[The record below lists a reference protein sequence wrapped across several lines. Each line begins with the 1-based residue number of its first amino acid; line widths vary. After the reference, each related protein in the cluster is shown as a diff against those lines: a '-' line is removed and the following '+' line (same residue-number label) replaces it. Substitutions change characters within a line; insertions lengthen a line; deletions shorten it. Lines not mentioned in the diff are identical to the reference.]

1 MSHSLRS
8 KLSLTYA
15 VMALL
20 LVAAISFFVNFFFR
34 IQFSDYV
41 RSQMKQ
47 QSQNVV
53 GLVEKQYDASAGK
66 WNVGAVENIGMS
78 ALEQGMI
85 LKVKDSGGRT
95 VWDATVHNN
104 GMCVQMLQ
112 QMARNMKSQNPNF
125 QGGYEETSFP
135 VQSDFKQVGE
145 ADIGYYGPYYY
156 TNNDIR
162 FVNSINIIFA
172 VIGALSLLLAFVL
185 GSLMSRRI
193 SRPISKA
200 VEAAAEISKG
210 NFGGRITE
218 RSGTREI
225 VQLTD
230 TVNSMA
236 ESLQKQQDLRKT
248 MAADVSHELRTPLA
262 SLQSSLEAMIDGV
275 WEPGRERLESC
286 REEILRINRLVGDL
300 EKLERAEADN
310 AVLSLSEFD
319 FSEAVQ
325 GILHNFEPEFYQKG
339 VALGFSGERG
349 TVCADRDKISQV
361 VVNLVSNALKYTPAG
376 RQVEVKVKPT
386 GKFMELAVR
395 DTGYGIPPED
405 LPNIFERFYR
415 ADKSRNR
422 DTGGSGLGLSIT
434 KAIVEAHKGTI
445 RVKSQLDRGT
455 EFRVLLP
462 KGGKES
468 GRA

>member
-1 MSHSLRS
+1 MKRSLRS
-8 KLSLTYA
+8 RLSLTYA

-34 IQFSDYV
+34 LQFNDYV
-41 RSQMKQ
+41 KSQLKQ
-47 QSQNVV
+47 QNQNIVS
-53 GLVEKQYDASAGK
+53 LVEKQYDPSTAK
-66 WNVGAVENIGMS
+66 WNAGAIENIGMN
-78 ALEQGMI
+78 ALEEGII
-85 LKVKDSGGRT
+85 LKVKDSGGKT

-104 GMCVQMLQ
+104 GLCVQMLE

-135 VQSDFKQVGE
+135 VQSDFKTVGE

-156 TNNDIR
+156 TNNDLR
-162 FVNSINIIFA
+162 FLNSINIIFA
-172 VIGALSLLLAFVL
+172 VIGVLSLFLAFAL

-200 VEAAAEISKG
+200 VEAATEISKG
-210 NFGGRITE
+210 NFKGRI
-218 RSGTREI
+218 REDSNTVEI
-225 VQLTD
+225 SRLTD

-236 ESLQKQQDLRKT
+236 ESLEKQRDLRKT

-262 SLQSSLEAMIDGV
+262 TLQSSLEAMLDGI
-275 WEPGRERLESC
+275 WEPSRERLESC

-300 EKLERAEADN
+300 ERLERAEAEN
-310 AVLSLSEFD
+310 AVLNLSEFD
-319 FSEAVQ
+319 FTEAVRH
-325 GILHNFEPEFYQKG
+325 ILNNFEPEFRRKG
-339 VALGFSGERG
+339 VALSFAGGPA
-349 TVCADRDKISQV
+349 TICADRDKLSQV

-376 RQVEVKVKPT
+376 QKVEVEVRPAEQSV
-386 GKFMELAVR
+386 ELAVR
-395 DTGYGIPPED
+395 DTGQGIPPED

-422 DTGGSGLGLSIT
+422 NTGGSGLGLSIA
-434 KAIVEAHKGTI
+434 KAIVEAHRGTI
-445 RVKSQLDRGT
+445 GVASERNKGT

-462 KGGKES
+462 KS
-468 GRA
+468 RA